1 MRVEVPMSKV
11 KAYNM
16 FHIGPDSCK
25 NGAKFDEN
33 ILTAL
38 KAKNYGV
45 QFSDLNM
52 MIFTN

>member
-1 MRVEVPMSKV
+1 M

-16 FHIGPDSCK
+16 FHIGPWLIAVK
-25 NGAKFDEN
+25 MEHEN

-45 QFSDLNM
+45 QFSDLNL

>member
-1 MRVEVPMSKV
+1 M
-11 KAYNM
+11 KAYNL
-16 FHIGPDSCK
+16 FHVSPWLIAE
-25 NGAKFDEN
+25 AKVDEN

-45 QFSDLNM
+45 QYSDLNL

>member
-1 MRVEVPMSKV
+1 MKVFNLFHFCPWLMAVEIEAKV
-11 KAYNM
+11 
-16 FHIGPDSCK
+16 
-25 NGAKFDEN
+25 DEN

-45 QFSDLNM
+45 QFSDLNL